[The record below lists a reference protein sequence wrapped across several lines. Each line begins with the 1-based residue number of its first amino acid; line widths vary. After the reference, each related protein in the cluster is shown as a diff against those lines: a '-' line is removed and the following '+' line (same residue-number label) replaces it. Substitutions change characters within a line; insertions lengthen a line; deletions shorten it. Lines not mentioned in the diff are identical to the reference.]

1 MGVVAGLLRR
11 ALATA
16 LVPVVAFAGLR
27 AKRLAPPSV
36 AMPVHA

>member
-1 MGVVAGLLRR
+1 MAGLWWL

-16 LVPVVAFAGLR
+16 MVPVVAFAGLL

-36 AMPVHA
+36 ATPVHA